1 MYMNTISYTLLSD
14 LIALTV
20 YIGYDN
26 FKIDLIIIIPTK
38 NVDYLH
44 HDGFYQV
51 CKEDI
56 DFTEVDVHNHDGDY
70 IFQLTKY
77 GDTKVLSK
85 ENFGKY
91 ISDKV
96 ISDLKVTNVYYIS
109 IGSQALI

>member
-1 MYMNTISYTLLSD
+1 MK
-14 LIALTV
+14 V

-26 FKIDLIIIIPTK
+26 FQDRLNHHNGAPP

-70 IFQLTKY
+70 IFPINAKY

-85 ENFGKY
+85 ENFFGKY

-96 ISDLKVTNVYYIS
+96 I
-109 IGSQALI
+109 G

>member
-1 MYMNTISYTLLSD
+1 MK
-14 LIALTV
+14 V

-26 FKIDLIIIIPTK
+26 FQDRLNHHNGAPP

-70 IFQLTKY
+70 IFPINAKY

-85 ENFGKY
+85 SKHMREERIASLSFF
-91 ISDKV
+91 S
-96 ISDLKVTNVYYIS
+96 S
-109 IGSQALI
+109 ILGYSW